1 MMEFTRNGWK
11 RVVITGMGAV
21 TPLGRFPSFWE
32 RLKRG
37 ESGIRRI
44 QAFDPSDLEVQ
55 IAGEVQD
62 FDPTEYIE
70 PKEARR
76 MSRASQFGVTAAL
89 DALADAGMTV
99 ADLEP
104 IQDRVG
110 VDFGSSMG
118 GHDLAQQAS
127 FGYRTKGRRPGPFSL
142 IQSLPNIP
150 AHYVSRVTG
159 ALGPLVCVS
168 TACATGT
175 HSIGDGLD
183 MIRPGRADVVFA
195 GGVEAMIL
203 DYAIAG
209 FISMTA
215 LATGYNDAPEKSSRP
230 FDANRNG
237 FVFGEGAG
245 VMILETLERAVKR
258 GARIYGEVVGMSTS
272 SDSYHVAAPDPDG
285 RGAQNAMKWALQ
297 DAGLNPEDI
306 DYINAHGTSTP
317 LNDVI
322 ETNAIK
328 KVFGEHAYDIMVNST
343 KSMIGHLLG
352 GAGAVEG
359 IASVMSLY
367 EKVIH
372 PTINYETPDPECDL
386 DYVPNEMREAKGIRY
401 AISNSFGLGG
411 QNACVIFGAV

>member
-1 MMEFTRNGWK
+1 MEFTRNGWK

-62 FDPTEYIE
+62 FDPTEYVE

-127 FGYRTKGRRPGPFSL
+127 FGYRSKGRRPGPFSL

-183 MIRPGRADVVFA
+183 MIRHGRADVVFA

-245 VMILETLERAVKR
+245 VMILETLERAIKR

-343 KSMIGHLLG
+343 KSMIGPLLG

-367 EKVIH
+367 EKVVH

-386 DYVPNEMREAKGIRY
+386 DYVPNEAREAKGIRY
-401 AISNSFGLGG
+401 ALSNSFGLGG

>member
-1 MMEFTRNGWK
+1 MEFTRNGWK

-44 QAFDPSDLEVQ
+44 QAFDPSSLEVQ

-76 MSRASQFGVTAAL
+76 MARASQFGVTAAL

-99 ADLEP
+99 TDLEP

-127 FGYRTKGRRPGPFSL
+127 FGYRAKGRRPGPFSL

-183 MIRPGRADVVFA
+183 MIRHGRADVVFA

-215 LATGYNDAPEKSSRP
+215 LATGFNDAPEKSSRP

-285 RGAQNAMKWALQ
+285 RGAQNAMKWALR
-297 DAGLNPEDI
+297 DAGMNPEDI

-322 ETNAIK
+322 ETSAIK

-367 EKVIH
+367 EKVVH

-386 DYVPNEMREAKGIRY
+386 DYVPNEARAAKGLRY
-401 AISNSFGLGG
+401 ALSNSFGLGG

>member
-1 MMEFTRNGWK
+1 MEFTRNGWK

-44 QAFDPSDLEVQ
+44 QAFDPSSLEVQ

-76 MSRASQFGVTAAL
+76 MARASQFGVTAAL

-99 ADLEP
+99 TDLEP

-127 FGYRTKGRRPGPFSL
+127 FGYRAKGRRPGPFSL

-183 MIRPGRADVVFA
+183 MIRHGRADVVFA

-215 LATGYNDAPEKSSRP
+215 LATGFNDAPEKSSRP

-285 RGAQNAMKWALQ
+285 RGAQNAMKWALR
-297 DAGLNPEDI
+297 DAGMNPEDI

-322 ETNAIK
+322 ETSAIK

-367 EKVIH
+367 EKVVH

-386 DYVPNEMREAKGIRY
+386 DYVPNEARAAKGLRY
-401 AISNSFGLGG
+401 ALSNSFGLG
-411 QNACVIFGAV
+411 

>member
-1 MMEFTRNGWK
+1 MEFTRNGWP
-11 RVVITGMGAV
+11 RVVVTGMGAV
-21 TPLGRFPSFWE
+21 TPLGRFPEFWE

-44 QAFDPSDLEVQ
+44 QSFDPSDLEVQ
-55 IAGEVQD
+55 IAGEVID
-62 FDPTEYIE
+62 FDPTEYID

-76 MSRASQFGVTAAL
+76 MARASQFGVTAAM
-89 DALADAGMTV
+89 DALKDSGMTLSDIE
-99 ADLEP
+99 A

-127 FGYRTKGRRPGPFSL
+127 FGYRSRGRRPGPFSL

-150 AHYVSRVTG
+150 AHYVSRVIG
-159 ALGPLVCVS
+159 ALGPLVCIS

-183 MIRPGRADVVFA
+183 MIRHGRADVVFA

-258 GARIYGEVVGMSTS
+258 GARIYAEVLGMATS

-285 RGAQNAMKWALQ
+285 RGAQNAMKWAVQ
-297 DAGLNPEDI
+297 DAGLNPQDI
-306 DYINAHGTSTP
+306 DYINAHGTSTKA
-317 LNDVI
+317 NDAI

-367 EKVIH
+367 EKIVH

-386 DYVPNEMREAKGIRY
+386 DYVPNVAREAKGLRY
-401 AISNSFGLGG
+401 ALSNSFGLGG
-411 QNACVIFGAV
+411 QNACVVFGTV

>member
-1 MMEFTRNGWK
+1 MEFTRNGWP
-11 RVVITGMGAV
+11 RVVVTGMGAV
-21 TPLGRFPSFWE
+21 TPLGRFPEFWE

-44 QAFDPSDLEVQ
+44 QSFDPSDLEVQ
-55 IAGEVQD
+55 IAGEVID
-62 FDPTEYIE
+62 FDPTEYID

-76 MSRASQFGVTAAL
+76 MARASQFGVTAAM
-89 DALADAGMTV
+89 DALKDSGMTLSDIE
-99 ADLEP
+99 A

-127 FGYRTKGRRPGPFSL
+127 FGYRSRGRRPGPFSL

-150 AHYVSRVTG
+150 AHYVSRVIG
-159 ALGPLVCVS
+159 ALGPLVCIS

-183 MIRPGRADVVFA
+183 MIRHGRADVVFA

-258 GARIYGEVVGMSTS
+258 GARIYAEVLGMATS

-285 RGAQNAMKWALQ
+285 RGAQNAMKWAVQ
-297 DAGLNPEDI
+297 DAGLNPQDI
-306 DYINAHGTSTP
+306 DYINAHGTSTKA
-317 LNDVI
+317 NDAI

-367 EKVIH
+367 EKIVH

-386 DYVPNEMREAKGIRY
+386 DYVPNVAREAKGLRY
-401 AISNSFGLGG
+401 ALSNSFGLGG
-411 QNACVIFGAV
+411 QNACVVFGAV

>member
-1 MMEFTRNGWK
+1 MEFTRNGWP
-11 RVVITGMGAV
+11 RVVVTGMGAV
-21 TPLGRFPSFWE
+21 TPLGRFPEFWE

-44 QAFDPSDLEVQ
+44 QSFDPSDLEVQ
-55 IAGEVQD
+55 IAGEVVD
-62 FDPTEYIE
+62 FDPTEYID

-76 MSRASQFGVTAAL
+76 MARASQFGVTAAM
-89 DALADAGMTV
+89 DALKDSGMTLSDIE
-99 ADLEP
+99 A

-127 FGYRTKGRRPGPFSL
+127 FGYRSRGRRPGPFSL

-150 AHYVSRVTG
+150 AHYVSRVIG
-159 ALGPLVCVS
+159 ALGPLVCIS

-183 MIRPGRADVVFA
+183 MIRHGRADVVFA

-215 LATGYNDAPEKSSRP
+215 LATGYNDCPEKSSRP

-258 GARIYGEVVGMSTS
+258 GARIYAEVLGMATS

-285 RGAQNAMKWALQ
+285 RGAQNAMKWAVQ
-297 DAGLNPEDI
+297 DAGLNPQDI
-306 DYINAHGTSTP
+306 DYINAHGTSTKA
-317 LNDVI
+317 NDAI

-367 EKVIH
+367 EKIVH

-386 DYVPNEMREAKGIRY
+386 DYVPNEAREAKGLRY
-401 AISNSFGLGG
+401 ALSNSFGLGG
-411 QNACVIFGAV
+411 QNACVVFGAV

>member
-1 MMEFTRNGWK
+1 MEFTRNGWK
-11 RVVITGMGAV
+11 RVVVTGMGAV
-21 TPLGRFPSFWE
+21 TPLGRFPEFWE

-44 QAFDPSDLEVQ
+44 QSFDPSGLEVQ
-55 IAGEVQD
+55 IAGEVID
-62 FDPTEYIE
+62 YDPSEYID

-76 MSRASQFGVTAAL
+76 MARASQFGVTAAL
-89 DALADAGMTV
+89 DALKDAGLTI

-118 GHDLAQQAS
+118 GHDLAQQAAYGFKS
-127 FGYRTKGRRPGPFSL
+127 RGRRPGPFSL

-150 AHYVSRVTG
+150 AHYVSKVTG
-159 ALGPLVCVS
+159 ALGPLVCLS

-175 HSIGDGLD
+175 HSVGDGVD
-183 MIRPGRADVVFA
+183 MIRHGRADVVFA

-230 FDANRNG
+230 FDLNRNG

-258 GARIYGEVVGMSTS
+258 GARIYAEVVGSATS
-272 SDSYHVAAPDPDG
+272 SDAYHVAAPDPEG
-285 RGAQNAMKWALQ
+285 RGAQNAMAWALR
-297 DAGLNPEDI
+297 DAGLNPEDVG
-306 DYINAHGTSTP
+306 YINAHGTSTP

-359 IASVMSLY
+359 IASVMTLY
-367 EKVIH
+367 EKIVH

-386 DYVPNEMREAKGIRY
+386 DYVPNVAREAKGLRY
-401 AISNSFGLGG
+401 ALSNSFGLGG
-411 QNACVIFGAV
+411 QNACVVFGAI

>member
-62 FDPTEYIE
+62 FDPTEYVE

-127 FGYRTKGRRPGPFSL
+127 FGYRSKGRRPGPFSL

-183 MIRPGRADVVFA
+183 MIRHGRADVVFA

-245 VMILETLERAVKR
+245 VMILETLERAIKR

-367 EKVIH
+367 EKVVH

-386 DYVPNEMREAKGIRY
+386 DYVPNEAREAKGIRY
-401 AISNSFGLGG
+401 ALSNSFGLGG